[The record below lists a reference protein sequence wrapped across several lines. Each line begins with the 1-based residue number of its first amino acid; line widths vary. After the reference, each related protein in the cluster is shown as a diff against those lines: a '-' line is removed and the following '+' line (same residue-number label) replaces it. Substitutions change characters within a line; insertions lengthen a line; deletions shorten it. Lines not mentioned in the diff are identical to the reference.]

1 MIRVGIN
8 GYGTIGKRI
17 ADAIVAQPDMSLTG
31 VAKLTP
37 DYVAMRAQERS
48 YPLYYV
54 DDSSREEFQT
64 LGIDVAGPVDD
75 LVAKSDVII
84 DATPAGVG
92 EQNRTLYERHD
103 TPALYQGGE
112 DATVA
117 ATTFNSR
124 ANYDDA
130 AGLDA
135 VRVASCNTTGL
146 TRLLTPLQEQFGIE
160 RARATLVRR
169 GGDPNQPSRGPIN
182 DALPDPITVPS
193 HHAKQVTDIMDV
205 PIETLAMKVP
215 VTLMHLHSVSITLEE
230 APTMDAV
237 RDLLTED
244 PRLFAIPGE
253 VGLDG
258 AGALKELAKDADR
271 PRADVWENCI
281 WDDSLTLD
289 GRELSLFQ
297 AIHQEAIVVPENI
310 DAVRAILDT
319 DSRAASRTRTNE
331 QLGIDDPLLPVDSL
345 QADEPSIPAE

>member
-17 ADAIVAQPDMSLTG
+17 ADAIVAQPDMSLSG

-37 DYVAMRAQERS
+37 DYVAMRAQARS

-54 DDSSREEFQT
+54 DESSREEFQT
-64 LGIDVAGPVDD
+64 LGLDVAGPVDD

-92 EQNRTLYERHD
+92 EQNRDLYERHD

-117 ATTFNSR
+117 DTTFNSR

-146 TRLLTPLQEQFGIE
+146 TRLLTPLHEQFGIE

-169 GGDPNQPSRGPIN
+169 GGDPNQHSRGPIN

-193 HHAKQVTDIMDV
+193 HHAQQVTDIMDI

-237 RDLLTED
+237 RDLLSED

-271 PRADVWENCI
+271 PRADLWENCI
-281 WDDSLTLD
+281 WDDSVTLD

-319 DSRAASRTRTNE
+319 DARAASRTRTNE
-331 QLGIDDPLLPVDSL
+331 QLGIDDPLLPVESL